1 MFLQGRL
8 LRKDW
13 ELGFFLRDSGLPR
26 SRLLKVCRNERSDHV
41 SAQCPTCKNEVD
53 QGPLEPDEIRRL
65 LRQDSLSF
73 YCGLCDHAWT
83 PSSQELANVE
93 CLLLNPL
100 LQAL

>member
-1 MFLQGRL
+1 MFLQGGCSEKIGSWDSSSEIL
-8 LRKDW
+8 VCPAVA
-13 ELGFFLRDSGLPR
+13 FLRFAAMNDQITF
-26 SRLLKVCRNERSDHV
+26 